1 MVNRIYDTLQIDYI
15 NPVPEDKPL
24 KGGIKDLGDFFE
36 GKCIA
41 LSTKIPFDMDTKF
54 NPLKYSGRA
63 QTWVLCTNKSKPKST
78 LLMTL
83 LKMKVRRQR
92 DQGEVL
98 TKSAI
103 DAKNKN
109 KALALGKM
117 IAKLIPRKGKKIT
130 KPTDGYWMLLQDWT
144 ECSLKC
150 GGGIS
155 HQQWMCVPPK
165 RGGKPC
171 KGTSIK
177 TRPCNNQKC
186 PGVKTL
192 LKLVN
197 GSPSKVKKPIVKNG
211 AFSAR
216 PNRFSKCL
224 IKDNDAYLM
233 TSQSMKTVGKI
244 PVRVVMNNQ
253 TLTVFGDDSYSNVIY
268 SFKLEYSSFGD
279 NKFCCFNIR
288 DSHKQLNLC
297 GYESMCGNRITNNW
311 AARWKK
317 DFQLFKVDCHV
328 GRQTALLSKEDEHS
342 LDDDFNGKVNVAK
355 EEMIKLKSELVK
367 KKEKKLEQRT
377 MRGKVLKTQK
387 DGFTLIQKEI
397 DLEKMVKKEEMER
410 EGLEL
415 KNVMKVLKA
424 EKKKKKCL
432 KKSLKKREKQNK
444 ALMAKRDNDNEIQK
458 LNKEVE
464 IEVELKRKELKRQI
478 ALLRAR
484 ARRKKAELQD
494 QINRVRGQMAK
505 DMMEANKN
513 GNLKHCIK
521 GKKEA
526 IYRNNYCNTNF
537 VDDYLKNNDCKVG
550 ATFCYTCCENEFGN
564 AFLEKRDQCYNACD
578 GKGKKKKPDSKK
590 KKSDAKKPKKA
601 LHGWAWVK
609 HIKPIKI

>member
-1 MVNRIYDTLQIDYI
+1 
-15 NPVPEDKPL
+15 
-24 KGGIKDLGDFFE
+24 
-36 GKCIA
+36 
-41 LSTKIPFDMDTKF
+41 
-54 NPLKYSGRA
+54 
-63 QTWVLCTNKSKPKST
+63 
-78 LLMTL
+78 
-83 LKMKVRRQR
+83 
-92 DQGEVL
+92 
-98 TKSAI
+98 
-103 DAKNKN
+103 
-109 KALALGKM
+109 
-117 IAKLIPRKGKKIT
+117 
-130 KPTDGYWMLLQDWT
+130 
-144 ECSLKC
+144 
-150 GGGIS
+150 
-155 HQQWMCVPPK
+155 
-165 RGGKPC
+165 
-171 KGTSIK
+171 
-177 TRPCNNQKC
+177 
-186 PGVKTL
+186 
-192 LKLVN
+192 
-197 GSPSKVKKPIVKNG
+197 
-211 AFSAR
+211 
-216 PNRFSKCL
+216 
-224 IKDNDAYLM
+224 
-233 TSQSMKTVGKI
+233 
-244 PVRVVMNNQ
+244 
-253 TLTVFGDDSYSNVIY
+253 
-268 SFKLEYSSFGD
+268 
-279 NKFCCFNIR
+279 
-288 DSHKQLNLC
+288 
-297 GYESMCGNRITNNW
+297 
-311 AARWKK
+311 
-317 DFQLFKVDCHV
+317 
-328 GRQTALLSKEDEHS
+328 
-342 LDDDFNGKVNVAK
+342 
-355 EEMIKLKSELVK
+355 
-367 KKEKKLEQRT
+367 